1 MRRIAAALVLSLAAV
16 TWLAAPGLAQAVQ
29 TASTAS
35 SVTAASVRAD
45 FDNDG
50 FADLAV
56 GVSSEDV
63 GAIVDAGAVNVLYG
77 SAGGLTGAGSQ
88 LFTQASPEVA
98 GIAEAGDH
106 FGYTLAAADF
116 DNDGFI
122 DLAIG
127 APGEDTAINGVGAVN
142 VLYGGVDGLSGAGS
156 QLFTQASPGMAG
168 TAEDGDEFGQALAAG
183 DFDNDGIADLV
194 VGVPFEDLGTTS
206 DVGAVNVLHGTAA
219 GGLSGAGSQL
229 FTQDS
234 PGVVGTAEAGD
245 FFGQTVAAGDF
256 SGDTVDDLAVGIP
269 NEDLISAQA
278 TDVGAVNVLYAAAA
292 GRLSGAGSQ
301 LFTQDSPGVA
311 GTATIDE
318 FLGTSLASGD
328 FDHDGVA
335 DLAVGV
341 PLEGEPFISQLGAV
355 NVLYGSAS
363 GLTGAGS
370 QLFTQGSPGVVGT
383 AENGDEFGRALATGD
398 VNGDGASDLAVGVP
412 GEDVGTVV
420 DAGAVSLLYGSAGGL
435 SGSGSQLF
443 TQDSSGV
450 VDAAEAGDQFGRAVA
465 VGDFDDDGIDDQTVG
480 VPAEDVGAVFDAGA
494 VNVLKGAAG
503 GLTGSGSQQFTQD
516 SPELPDTA
524 EAGDL
529 FGAAL
534 AVQ

>member
-1 MRRIAAALVLSLAAV
+1 MRRIAAAVVLTLVAV
-16 TWLAAPGLAQAVQ
+16 TWPAIPGLAQAVQ
-29 TASTAS
+29 TASTASTAS

-88 LFTQASPEVA
+88 LFTQASAEVA

-106 FGYTLAAADF
+106 FAHALAAADF
-116 DNDGFI
+116 NNDGFI

-183 DFDNDGIADLV
+183 DFDNDGIADL
-194 VGVPFEDLGTTS
+194 
-206 DVGAVNVLHGTAA
+206 AVA
-219 GGLSGAGSQL
+219 
-229 FTQDS
+229 
-234 PGVVGTAEAGD
+234 
-245 FFGQTVAAGDF
+245 
-256 SGDTVDDLAVGIP
+256 
-269 NEDLISAQA
+269 
-278 TDVGAVNVLYAAAA
+278 
-292 GRLSGAGSQ
+292 
-301 LFTQDSPGVA
+301 
-311 GTATIDE
+311 
-318 FLGTSLASGD
+318 
-328 FDHDGVA
+328 
-335 DLAVGV
+335 
-341 PLEGEPFISQLGAV
+341 
-355 NVLYGSAS
+355 
-363 GLTGAGS
+363 
-370 QLFTQGSPGVVGT
+370 
-383 AENGDEFGRALATGD
+383 
-398 VNGDGASDLAVGVP
+398 VP

-420 DAGAVSLLYGSAGGL
+420 DAGAVNMLYGSASGL
-435 SGSGSQLF
+435 SGSGSQL
-443 TQDSSGV
+443 
-450 VDAAEAGDQFGRAVA
+450 
-465 VGDFDDDGIDDQTVG
+465 
-480 VPAEDVGAVFDAGA
+480 
-494 VNVLKGAAG
+494 
-503 GLTGSGSQQFTQD
+503 FTQD